1 MQHKT
6 TAPAKKQPQPVGT
19 TTSFTG
25 LTTAQAE
32 GQRHTFGKNELEATR
47 RRPILNSLRNI
58 VTEPMF
64 LLLGVACALYF
75 FLGDFTEAMMM
86 VVSILFVAG
95 IELYQ
100 ETKSERALEA
110 LRSYTRAQ
118 VRALRDGKWVNLP
131 SEDLVPDD
139 VVSVEEG
146 ERIPADGVLL
156 EQHDLAVDESVLTG
170 ESLSVEKGVEG
181 GGSKVEGVVPST
193 LNPQPSALL
202 FQGTTVASG
211 KGIFKVTATGS
222 RSQFG
227 KLGKSIE
234 SIDAEPTPLQIQIK
248 QFVKQMGIV
257 GGVAFVVV
265 FGLNFWIENDFWK
278 ALLFSLTLA
287 MAILPEEIP
296 VAFSAF
302 MGLGAYRMI
311 KYGILAK
318 QPKTVES
325 LGSATVIC
333 LDKTGTITENQMS
346 VAEVADFSGQGRT
359 LEYALWASE
368 PEPFDA
374 MEKAIVEAVLK
385 ENKADLR
392 SGFDLTKEYPL
403 GGKPPM
409 MTHIW
414 EKKGGSRTVAC
425 KGAVE
430 RVLDVSGV
438 KDKLRDQI
446 LAKTEEMA
454 GQGYRVLGVASA
466 TFEGKNFPAEQD
478 DFLWK
483 FEGLIAFYDPPKKN
497 VPKVFKK
504 FYAAG
509 LRVLMITGD
518 HAATAQNIARAIGLQ
533 GWESTTTGDEVMK
546 LSQAQLRKTVKKVN
560 VFARMFPEAKLRV
573 VNALKANGE
582 VVAMSG
588 DGVNDGPALKA
599 AHIGVAMG
607 KSGTEI
613 AKSAASLVLLNDNLD
628 AMATA
633 IRMGRRIYDNLR
645 KAIRYII
652 SIHLP
657 IVLVVLVPLLFGW
670 PYAHILLPLHVIFL
684 ELVMDPTAAIAFEN
698 EPAEPNLMQKRP
710 RPSDASLFSGKELA
724 FSLLQ
729 GAMITAGVFFMYH
742 IALGQGKNEEGVRSM
757 VFATLVSANLFLTLA
772 NRSFDYAFHRTL
784 FYKNRMLPIILGISV
799 LMLLA
804 ILYVPFLTHLFK
816 MGALSAADLGWCV
829 LAGLVSVGW
838 FEVWKALWGQPAAA
852 SRAANRL
859 PETLI
864 RSAQSASSNGSAA

>member
-1 MQHKT
+1 MPSAIFK
-6 TAPAKKQPQPVGT
+6 
-19 TTSFTG
+19 G
-25 LTTAQAE
+25 LSTAQAE
-32 GQRHTFGKNELEATR
+32 HQRRIFGKNELEATHR
-47 RRPILNSLRNI
+47 NPILKSLRNI

-64 LLLGVACALYF
+64 MLLAVACVLYF
-75 FLGDFTEAMMM
+75 FLGDITEAMMM

-110 LRSYTRAQ
+110 LRRYTRAH
-118 VRALRDGKWVNLP
+118 VRALRDGHWVDLP

-139 VVSVEEG
+139 VVSVSEG
-146 ERIPADGVLL
+146 ERIPADGLLL
-156 EQHDLAVDESVLTG
+156 EQHDLTVDESVLTG
-170 ESLSVEKGVEG
+170 ESLSVEKSVEPTPPPG
-181 GGSKVEGVVPST
+181 HHKPDTANQTPST
-193 LNPQPSALL
+193 VNTLL
-202 FQGTTVASG
+202 QGSTVATG

-222 RSQFG
+222 KSEFG

-248 QFVKQMGIV
+248 RFVKQMGLV
-257 GGVAFVVV
+257 GGLAFVVV
-265 FGLNFWIENDFWK
+265 FALNFWVENDFWK

-311 KYGILAK
+311 KFGILAK

-333 LDKTGTITENQMS
+333 LDKTGTITENKMS
-346 VAEVADFSGQGRT
+346 VAEVADFSGRGQT
-359 LEYALWASE
+359 LEYAQWASE

-374 MEKAIVEAVLK
+374 MEKAILEVVPLK
-385 ENKADLR
+385 AGQSGTKLAQADLR
-392 SGFDLTKEYPL
+392 DGFDLVKEYAL
-403 GGKPPM
+403 AGKPPM

-414 EKKGGSRTVAC
+414 EKKGSHRVIAC

-430 RVLDVSGV
+430 RILEVSKAKSELREQVLT
-438 KDKLRDQI
+438 
-446 LAKTEEMA
+446 KTEEMA

-466 TFEGKNFPAEQD
+466 TLEGHDFPKEQD
-478 DFLWK
+478 DFLWQ
-483 FEGLIAFYDPPKKN
+483 FEGLVAFYDPPKKN
-497 VPKVFKK
+497 VTEVFQK
-504 FYAAG
+504 FYTAG

-518 HAATAQNIARAIGLQ
+518 HAATAQNIAKSIGLRD
-533 GWESTTTGDEVMK
+533 WETILTGQEIME
-546 LSQAQLRKTVKKVN
+546 LSDAKLRKTVQEVN
-560 VFARMFPEAKLRV
+560 VYARMFPDAKLRI

-607 KSGTEI
+607 KAGTEI
-613 AKSAASLVLLNDNLD
+613 AKSAASLVLLKDNLK
-628 AMATA
+628 AMVTA
-633 IRMGRRIYDNLR
+633 ILMGRRIYDNLR

-657 IVLVVLVPLLFGW
+657 IVLVVLLPLLFGW
-670 PYAHILLPLHVIFL
+670 PYAHMLLPLHVIFL

-698 EPAEPNLMQKRP
+698 EPAEPNLMQKPP
-710 RPSDASLFSGKELA
+710 RPGNATLFSWKELGV
-724 FSLLQ
+724 SLLQ
-729 GAMITAGVFFMYH
+729 GAVITAGVFFMYH
-742 IALGQGKNEEGVRSM
+742 LAIGQGKPEADVRSV

-784 FYKNRMLPIILGISV
+784 FYKNPMLPVILGISV
-799 LMLLA
+799 VMLLA
-804 ILYVPFLTHLFK
+804 ILYVPFLAQLFK
-816 MGALSAADLGWCV
+816 MGTLPLADLGWCV
-829 LAGLVSVGW
+829 LAGFVSVAW
-838 FEVWKALWGQPAAA
+838 FEVYKAIK
-852 SRAANRL
+852 N
-859 PETLI
+859 
-864 RSAQSASSNGSAA
+864 

>member
-1 MQHKT
+1 MKNDRQPPP
-6 TAPAKKQPQPVGT
+6 APADAQPAAPLI
-19 TTSFTG
+19 G
-25 LTTAQAE
+25 LTTAQAAH
-32 GQRHTFGKNELEATR
+32 QRRLFGKNELEATR
-47 RRPILNSLRNI
+47 RHPLLNSLRNI

-64 LLLGVACALYF
+64 ILLGVACVLYF

-86 VVSILFVAG
+86 FVSILFVAG
-95 IELYQ
+95 IEMYQ

-118 VRALRDGKWVNLP
+118 VRALRDGKWVELP

-139 VVSVEEG
+139 IVAVEEG
-146 ERIPADGVLL
+146 ERIPTDGTLL
-156 EQHDLAVDESVLTG
+156 QQNDLTVDESVLTG
-170 ESLSVEKGVEG
+170 ESLSVEKTVE
-181 GGSKVEGVVPST
+181 EQPIPST
-193 LNPQPSALL
+193 RDQRPTNSL

-211 KGIFKVTATGS
+211 KGVFKVTATGA
-222 RSQFG
+222 RSEFG

-234 SIDAEPTPLQIQIK
+234 AIDAEPTPLQIQIK
-248 QFVKQMGIV
+248 RFVKQMGIV
-257 GGVAFVVV
+257 GGVAFVIV

-287 MAILPEEIP
+287 MAILPAEIP

-311 KYGILAK
+311 QYGILAK

-392 SGFDLTKEYPL
+392 NGFDLTKEYPL

-414 EKKGGSRTVAC
+414 EKKGGSRIVAC

-430 RVLDVSGV
+430 RVLAVSDLPAGSSAEILTKAEV
-438 KDKLRDQI
+438 LTKEGGKDKLREQI

-454 GQGYRVLGVASA
+454 GQGYRVLAVASA

-478 DFLWK
+478 DFPWK

-497 VPKVFKK
+497 VAKVFKK
-504 FYAAG
+504 FYTAG

-533 GWESTTTGDEVMK
+533 GWEATTTGDEVMK
-546 LSQAQLRKTVKKVN
+546 LSEADLRKAVKKIN

-613 AKSAASLVLLNDNLD
+613 AKSAASLVLLHDNLD

-670 PYAHILLPLHVIFL
+670 PYTHMLMPLHVIFL

-698 EPAEPNLMQKRP
+698 EPAEPNLMHKPP
-710 RPSDASLFSGKELA
+710 RPGNASLFSLKELA
-724 FSLLQ
+724 VSLLQ
-729 GAMITAGVFFMYH
+729 GAAIAAGVLFMYH
-742 IALGQGKNEEGVRSM
+742 IAIGQGKNEEGVRSV
-757 VFATLVSANLFLTLA
+757 VFATLVSANLFLTLS

-784 FYKNRMLPIILGISV
+784 FYKNRMLPVILGISV

-816 MGALSAADLGWCV
+816 MGVLSAADLGWCV

-838 FEVWKALWGQPAAA
+838 FEVWKWLKEKIKNA
-852 SRAANRL
+852 
-859 PETLI
+859 
-864 RSAQSASSNGSAA
+864 

>member
-1 MQHKT
+1 MHQHRHPT
-6 TAPAKKQPQPVGT
+6 TPADSPSPPVAAVPA
-19 TTSFTG
+19 FAG

-32 GQRHTFGKNELEATR
+32 RQRHTFGKNEIEATR
-47 RRPILNSLRNI
+47 RSPILNSLRNI

-64 LLLGVACALYF
+64 LLLAVACVLYF

-118 VRALRDGKWVNLP
+118 VRVLRDGKWVTLP

-146 ERIPADGVLL
+146 ERIPADGTLL
-156 EQHDLAVDESVLTG
+156 EQHDLTVDESVLTG
-170 ESLSVEKGVEG
+170 ESLSVEKTLEG
-181 GGSKVEGVVPST
+181 
-193 LNPQPSALL
+193 QPAVNGQRPTNSL

-211 KGIFKVTATGS
+211 KGVFKVTATGA
-222 RSQFG
+222 RSEFG

-248 QFVKQMGIV
+248 RFVKQMGII

-346 VAEVADFSGQGRT
+346 VAEVADFSGQGHT

-374 MEKAIVEAVLK
+374 MEKALVEAVLEEK
-385 ENKADLR
+385 KAGLR
-392 SGFDLTKEYPL
+392 SGFTLAKEYPL

-414 EKKGGSRTVAC
+414 EKKGGSRIVAC

-430 RVLDVSGV
+430 RILDVSDI
-438 KDKLRDQI
+438 KNELRQQV
-446 LAKTEEMA
+446 LTKTEEMA
-454 GQGYRVLGVASA
+454 AQGYRVLGVASA

-478 DFLWK
+478 DFPWK
-483 FEGLIAFYDPPKKN
+483 FEGLVAFYDPPKEN
-497 VPKVFKK
+497 VAKVFKK
-504 FYAAG
+504 FYTAG

-518 HAATAQNIARAIGLQ
+518 HAATAQNIARSIGLR
-533 GWESTTTGDEVMK
+533 GWEATMTGDEVMK
-546 LSQAQLRKTVKKVN
+546 LDEGELREAVQKAS

-582 VVAMSG
+582 IVAMSG

-670 PYAHILLPLHVIFL
+670 PYAHMLLPLHVIFL

-698 EPAEPNLMQKRP
+698 EPAEPNLMHKMP
-710 RPSDASLFSGKELA
+710 RPGNASLFSWKELA
-724 FSLLQ
+724 VSLLQ
-729 GAMITAGVFFMYH
+729 GAMITAGVLFMYQV
-742 IALGQGKNEEGVRSM
+742 AVGQGKVEEDVRSV
-757 VFATLVSANLFLTLA
+757 VFATLVSANLFLTLS

-784 FYKNRMLPIILGISV
+784 FYKNPMLPVILGISV
-799 LMLLA
+799 FMLLA

-829 LAGLVSVGW
+829 LAGFVSVGW
-838 FEVWKALWGQPAAA
+838 FEVWKALKGGR
-852 SRAANRL
+852 RAGKPKVL
-859 PETLI
+859 
-864 RSAQSASSNGSAA
+864 SHG

>member
-1 MQHKT
+1 MQHPTTT
-6 TAPAKKQPQPVGT
+6 TAEEQPQPVGT

-25 LTTAQAE
+25 LTNAQAE
-32 GQRHTFGKNELEATR
+32 RQRHTFGKNQLEATR
-47 RRPILNSLRNI
+47 RNPLLNSLRNI

-64 LLLGVACALYF
+64 LLLAVACVLYF
-75 FLGDFTEAMMM
+75 FLGDITEAMMM

-118 VRALRDGKWVNLP
+118 VRVLRDGKWVELP

-156 EQHDLAVDESVLTG
+156 EQHDLTVDESVLTG

-181 GGSKVEGVVPST
+181 GGLKVEGAAPTTLHPPPTTLNPPPST

-211 KGIFKVTATGS
+211 KGVFKVTATGA
-222 RSQFG
+222 RSEFG
-227 KLGKSIE
+227 KLGKSID

-248 QFVKQMGIV
+248 RFVKQMGIV

-311 KYGILAK
+311 KFGILAK

-430 RVLDVSGV
+430 RVLAVSGV

-478 DFLWK
+478 DFPWK
-483 FEGLIAFYDPPKKN
+483 FEGLVAFYDPPKEN
-497 VPKVFKK
+497 VAKVFKK

-518 HAATAQNIARAIGLQ
+518 HAATAQNISRSIGLQ
-533 GWESTTTGDEVMK
+533 GWEATTTGDEVMK
-546 LSQAQLRKTVKKVN
+546 LSEAQLRKTVKKVN

-573 VNALKANGE
+573 VNALKSNGE

-613 AKSAASLVLLNDNLD
+613 AKSAASLVLLNDDLD

-657 IVLVVLVPLLFGW
+657 IVLVVLLPLLFGW

-698 EPAEPNLMQKRP
+698 EPAEPNLMRKPP
-710 RPSDASLFSGKELA
+710 RPSNASLFSGKELA

-784 FYKNRMLPIILGISV
+784 FYKNRMLPVILGISV

-816 MGALSAADLGWCV
+816 MGTLPAADLGWCV

-838 FEVWKALWGQPAAA
+838 FEIWKAFK
-852 SRAANRL
+852 
-859 PETLI
+859 
-864 RSAQSASSNGSAA
+864 NGNTP